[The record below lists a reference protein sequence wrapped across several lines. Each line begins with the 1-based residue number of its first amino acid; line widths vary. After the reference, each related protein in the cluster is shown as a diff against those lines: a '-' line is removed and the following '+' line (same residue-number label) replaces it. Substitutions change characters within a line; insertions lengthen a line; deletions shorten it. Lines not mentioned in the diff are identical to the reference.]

1 MPDDAAGELPPAGRG
16 LQREQYEAEDGDEPA
31 ALPTTEEEHDYSTD
45 ERGDE
50 EADEDDSPWSH
61 SRVARLRSAA
71 GPLIVTLG
79 AAALAFLGIRAI
91 AGNGWQTLR
100 AALQAPV
107 SSPPDAGTARDTAA
121 RVASGPEVGSDDADL
136 LSEQRKVPVNV
147 TVDSELLDLPP
158 HTKLR
163 PGHGLLEVRTWER
176 QQIYVDGVF
185 MGNYENRLI
194 PLGPGTYQLRL
205 RDGARDI
212 ERPVVVEAGRR
223 TRLRAQPK
231 SSK

>member
-1 MPDDAAGELPPAGRG
+1 
-16 LQREQYEAEDGDEPA
+16 
-31 ALPTTEEEHDYSTD
+31 
-45 ERGDE
+45 
-50 EADEDDSPWSH
+50 
-61 SRVARLRSAA
+61 
-71 GPLIVTLG
+71 
-79 AAALAFLGIRAI
+79 
-91 AGNGWQTLR
+91 
-100 AALQAPV
+100 
-107 SSPPDAGTARDTAA
+107 
-121 RVASGPEVGSDDADL
+121 
-136 LSEQRKVPVNV
+136 V

-212 ERPVVVEAGRR
+212 ERPVVVQAGRR

-231 SSK
+231 SSQ